1 MQTYWICFTLA
12 SDATFGRGEGLAGVV
27 DQEIDHD
34 ELGLPRLDGRTL
46 KGLLNEECANL
57 LFGLKRAGVDMATWT
72 KAAGCLFGRPGSGL
86 ADGALLHVGP
96 ALLPAALREVVRQEV
111 ESTAT
116 PLEPAQVL
124 DSLTAVRRQTAVD
137 EGSGAPDEHTLRAMR
152 VILRGT
158 PFQARLEFD
167 LVPDVED
174 VPLLPLL
181 AASVLGLRRAGT
193 GRNRGR
199 GRLVATLHENA
210 DGIPGQDV
218 TRERFDD
225 FCQEV
230 ER

>member
-1 MQTYWICFTLA
+1 MQTYWICFALA
-12 SDATFGRGEGLAGVV
+12 SDATFGCGEGLAGVV

-46 KGLLNEECANL
+46 KGLLKEECTNILYALERSGANV
-57 LFGLKRAGVDMATWT
+57 KPWYQ
-72 KAAGCLFGRPGSGL
+72 AADDLFGRPGSSL
-86 ADGALLHVGP
+86 TSAALLRIGP
-96 ALLPAALREVVRQEV
+96 AQLPQALRDAVRMEV
-111 ESTAT
+111 EAGT
-116 PLEPAQVL
+116 PRLEPAQVL

-158 PFQARLEFD
+158 PFQARLELE

-181 AASVLGLRRAGT
+181 AACVLGLRRAGT

-199 GRLVATLHENA
+199 GRLVATLHKDA
-210 DGIPGQDV
+210 DSIPGQDV

-225 FCQEV
+225 FCREV